1 MSQPPWEGLCGRL
14 RMQVAT
20 TRTPLPPATLPPPV
34 CLYQSCLYLPGGEPC
49 LSSAREEGGG
59 CSSERGRAAA
69 AGFTSRVILQT
80 PGTAAPPDRHQ
91 SHGLPP
97 IRMGGIPTLLWSVGG
112 VATQSEERLFRD
124 LFRDYNKW
132 IRPVANI
139 SNIVVIEFGLAIAQ
153 LLDVLCHRE
162 FDFLAAVAT
171 KYGSRT
177 EGFTKPRLDEKNQ
190 IMTTNVWLKQKWK
203 DSKLCWDP
211 DEYHGVSV
219 IRVPSD
225 MIWLPDIVLY
235 NNADGNYAVKH
246 NTKAQISS
254 DGMVTWEPPAVYK
267 SSCEIEV
274 TYFPFDQQNCS
285 MKFGSWTYDGFQIDL
300 MMMDDHV
307 DQGGF
312 SESGEWVIIDAP
324 GQKNIIKY
332 ECCEEVYPDITFF
345 FVIRRLPL
353 FYTIN
358 LIVPCALISFLT
370 VLVFYLPSDCG
381 EKITLCISVLLSL
394 TVFLLL
400 ITEIIPATS
409 IVIPVIGEYLL
420 FTMIFVT
427 LSIVITVF
435 VLNIHYRS
443 PSTHRMPVWVR
454 KIFIDILP
462 RLLCMKRPQKTTKQ
476 LSFMNEFRDV
486 NGLELKD
493 VNLEEKHIHHHH
505 QPKTKAD
512 VYDYESKTIPRMTTP
527 KIRSRHGAKVSVTN
541 VSGNPVGGAEKYNT
555 HDPRGPRPGHNIL
568 RAAQGVNY
576 IAETLRAKDE
586 ADSVNEDWK
595 YVAMVID
602 RIFLWIFV
610 SMCILGTIGLFLQ
623 PVLFEITGQSCC
635 TSWCRDDFLRNLVW
649 EHEAA
654 RSTFTAVEQRWNQNP
669 SSLY

>member
-1 MSQPPWEGLCGRL
+1 MRSLT
-14 RMQVAT
+14 V
-20 TRTPLPPATLPPPV
+20 
-34 CLYQSCLYLPGGEPC
+34 
-49 LSSAREEGGG
+49 
-59 CSSERGRAAA
+59 
-69 AGFTSRVILQT
+69 
-80 PGTAAPPDRHQ
+80 
-91 SHGLPP
+91 
-97 IRMGGIPTLLWSVGG
+97 LLLVYVTGG

-153 LLDVLCHRE
+153 LLDV
-162 FDFLAAVAT
+162 
-171 KYGSRT
+171 
-177 EGFTKPRLDEKNQ
+177 DEKNQ

-211 DEYHGVSV
+211 EEYHGVSV

-462 RLLCMKRPQKTTKQ
+462 RLLCMKRPQKTDKQ
-476 LSFMNEFRDV
+476 MSFMNEFRDV
-486 NGLELKD
+486 NGLELKSD
-493 VNLEEKHIHHHH
+493 VNLEEKHLHQHHH

-512 VYDYESKTIPRMTTP
+512 VYDYESKTLPRMTTP
-527 KIRSRHGAKVSVTN
+527 KMRSRHGAKVSVTN
-541 VSGNPVGGAEKYNT
+541 VSGNPGVGGAEKYNT
-555 HDPRGPRPGHNIL
+555 CDPRPSQAQARAQFQSYQYSPDIL
-568 RAAQGVNY
+568 RAAKGVNY

-623 PVLFEITGQSCC
+623 PVLFEITGQ
-635 TSWCRDDFLRNLVW
+635 
-649 EHEAA
+649 
-654 RSTFTAVEQRWNQNP
+654 RS
-669 SSLY
+669 